1 MKGLLIKD
9 LLNLRK
15 QSIIILALFVFYMIM
30 AMGSGNVMMFGFVV
44 TLMTVMLTI
53 TSMAFDERSNWD
65 KYALTMPISRKDI
78 VLSKYL
84 LGGILAG
91 LAFVINIIFMTVA
104 RSGIGA
110 ETALTALGMMG
121 ISIFFLSVMM
131 PLFYKFGVER
141 GRLIMM
147 ATFSLPTGAV
157 VVAVKV
163 GLKPP
168 DPQVLELLPY
178 IAAGIALL
186 VAGISILISLRII
199 SKKEL

>member
-104 RSGIGA
+104 RSGMGA

-147 ATFSLPTGAV
+147 ATFSLPTSAV
-157 VVAVKV
+157 VIAVKV